1 MSKATAAAIDLNE
14 MAMKSVFKT
23 IIGTCN
29 MTTLVPSL
37 ACVSFDKDHHDE
49 IIKCVEMLNNAKS
62 KEDLEAA
69 YGIYFTIG
77 ITAGAPIHEIMN
89 AINSRTAINRKF
101 NFETKNWLESVM
113 AESMAEFEHPEDDE
127 EEPAKAEEAKPAKAV
142 KAEPKKPEQKPAA
155 KPVDDGSKPADDE
168 EEHAKAEEAKPAK
181 AVKAEPKKPAAPV
194 AASAHSMFQQPKV
207 PQSSIPA
214 TLGFNI
220 NKFVKNPVPVRPV
233 AAPVVKPQQP
243 VQEPAV
249 ATAEPAKDQ
258 SPKKDEEPKMTFDEK
273 VDKMNKHFHLI
284 KGTHP
289 GFTES
294 QIDSLL
300 LLINNGFVKKK
311 MREYKSKDRINN
323 PQFYEIPLSNYE
335 TDENKGKF
343 DICFRMNSKD
353 KKHPIIILYSTK
365 AKWVE
370 KIKAN
375 INDMEMFKA

>member
-1 MSKATAAAIDLNE
+1 MSKTATAMDLNA
-14 MAMKSVFKT
+14 MAIKSVFKT
-23 IIGTCN
+23 IIDTCD

-69 YGIYFTIG
+69 YGIYFAIG
-77 ITAGAPIHEIMN
+77 VSAGAPIHEIMN

-101 NFETKNWLESVM
+101 NFETKDWLESIM
-113 AESMAEFEHPEDDE
+113 AENMADFEHPEDDG
-127 EEPAKAEEAKPAKAV
+127 EEPEAKETKPAEEPKAET
-142 KAEPKKPEQKPAA
+142 KKPEKKPEA
-155 KPVDDGSKPADDE
+155 KPVDNGNKPASKD
-168 EEHAKAEEAKPAK
+168 
-181 AVKAEPKKPAAPV
+181 EPKKDETKPAEEPKAETKKPDKKEA
-194 AASAHSMFQQPKV
+194 AASAHSTFQQPNV
-207 PQSSIPA
+207 PQFSMPA
-214 TLGFNI
+214 SLGFNI
-220 NKFVKNPVPVRPV
+220 NKFVKNPVTGKPV
-233 AAPVVKPQQP
+233 APAVKPQQP
-243 VQEPAV
+243 EQKPA
-249 ATAEPAKDQ
+249 APAEPVKNQ
-258 SPKKDEEPKMTFDEK
+258 EPKKDKKPEMTFDEK
-273 VDKMNKHFHLI
+273 VAKMNKHFHLI

-300 LLINNGFVKKK
+300 LLIKNGYVKKK
-311 MREYKSKDRINN
+311 MKEYGAKDRANN

-335 TDENKGKF
+335 TDENKERF

-375 INDMEMFKA
+375 VNDMEMFKA